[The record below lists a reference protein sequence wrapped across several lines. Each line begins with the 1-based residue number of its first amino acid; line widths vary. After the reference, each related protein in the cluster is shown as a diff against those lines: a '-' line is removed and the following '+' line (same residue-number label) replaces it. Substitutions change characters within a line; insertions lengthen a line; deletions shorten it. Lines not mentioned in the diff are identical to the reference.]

1 MQKLCFKSILCL
13 VQWRNNK
20 CRQRATDSSML
31 TRQERER
38 PHPITEG
45 DFILATEC
53 LHALPRSKV
62 NAHPPEIEAFF
73 HLEPLM
79 AAIGVM
85 ISFCTIWLLTV
96 FILYQITRIALQAA
110 I

>member
-1 MQKLCFKSILCL
+1 
-13 VQWRNNK
+13 
-20 CRQRATDSSML
+20 ML

-96 FILYQITRIALQAA
+96 FISIKSLESLCKPQYEI
-110 I
+110 

>member
-1 MQKLCFKSILCL
+1 
-13 VQWRNNK
+13 
-20 CRQRATDSSML
+20 ML

-38 PHPITEG
+38 LHPITEG
-45 DFILATEC
+45 NFIFTSEC
-53 LHALPRSKV
+53 LQALPGTKA
-62 NAHPPEIEAFF
+62 NAALSEIEPFF

-96 FILYQITRIALQAA
+96 FILYQITRIALQVV

>member
-1 MQKLCFKSILCL
+1 MMLGGMQKLCFKSILCL
-13 VQWRNNK
+13 VQWRDNK
-20 CRQRATDSSML
+20 
-31 TRQERER
+31 EREG

-45 DFILATEC
+45 DFILASEC
-53 LHALPRSKV
+53 RHALPGSKV

>member
-1 MQKLCFKSILCL
+1 
-13 VQWRNNK
+13 
-20 CRQRATDSSML
+20 ML

-38 PHPITEG
+38 LNPITEG
-45 DFILATEC
+45 NFFLTSEC
-53 LHALPRSKV
+53 LQALPGTKANVAPS
-62 NAHPPEIEAFF
+62 EIEPFF

>member
-1 MQKLCFKSILCL
+1 
-13 VQWRNNK
+13 
-20 CRQRATDSSML
+20 
-31 TRQERER
+31 
-38 PHPITEG
+38 
-45 DFILATEC
+45 
-53 LHALPRSKV
+53 
-62 NAHPPEIEAFF
+62 
-73 HLEPLM
+73 M